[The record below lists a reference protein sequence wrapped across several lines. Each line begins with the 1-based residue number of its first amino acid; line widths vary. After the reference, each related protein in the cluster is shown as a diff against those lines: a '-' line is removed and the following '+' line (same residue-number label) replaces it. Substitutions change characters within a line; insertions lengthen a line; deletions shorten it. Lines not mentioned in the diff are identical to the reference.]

1 MYILDS
7 TTRVQ
12 PCHEHVTLRTVTD
25 RDSFH
30 NHLSCNKHTI
40 HIALLT
46 CASRKLN
53 NGA

>member
-1 MYILDS
+1 MCILDS
-7 TTRVQ
+7 AITVQ
-12 PCHEHVTLRTVTD
+12 PRHVHVTLRTVTD
-25 RDSFH
+25 LHSFH
-30 NHLSCNKHTI
+30 NHLSWNKHTI